1 MEKIEK
7 YYAAF
12 ELAMNEEKLYR
23 DCDFL
28 GICLRIGAD
37 PVALD
42 EMLVEELGYSGQDL
56 VDLYLEQDEVV

>member
-1 MEKIEK
+1 MEKTEK

-12 ELAMNEEKLYR
+12 ERAMNEEKLYR
-23 DCDFL
+23 DYDFL

-42 EMLVEELGYSGQDL
+42 ESLVEELGYSGQDL